1 VALLIILMIFSFS
14 MQFLSI
20 APQYATFGSQLTSS
34 MKPCALVENSTKFK
48 DARMNS
54 QNHNL
59 CELTQLT
66 SFYNKIIMSMPLFS
80 IIYFILNWL
89 YICTFTFFLVYSFLK
104 QEKKLKLKVITIIAF
119 ISIVIWKWRWNWGHA
134 LFSWKRKGLSQKWWR
149 EGFISDGRHWDIRR
163 RWLI

>member
-1 VALLIILMIFSFS
+1 MAVLIILMIFSFS

-34 MKPCALVENSTKFK
+34 MKPCALIENSTKFK

-54 QNHNL
+54 QNHNF

-80 IIYFILNWL
+80 IVYFILNWL
-89 YICTFTFFLVYSFLK
+89 YICTFTFFLVYSFSK
-104 QEKKLKLKVITIIAF
+104 REKKFKVIPILKTLISVAF
-119 ISIVIWKWRWNWGHA
+119 
-134 LFSWKRKGLSQKWWR
+134 
-149 EGFISDGRHWDIRR
+149 
-163 RWLI
+163 